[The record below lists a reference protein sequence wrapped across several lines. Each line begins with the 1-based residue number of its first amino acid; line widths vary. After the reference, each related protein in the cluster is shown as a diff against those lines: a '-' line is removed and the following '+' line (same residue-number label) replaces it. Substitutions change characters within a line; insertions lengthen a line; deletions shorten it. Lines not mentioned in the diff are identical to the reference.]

1 MKFEG
6 KSSSK
11 GIRSKMEVEVAEEAE
26 VDEEEEIEVGEVEE
40 AEVVEEVR
48 TTPGKYMRRKYM
60 CLSRKAAKLHLKRGL
75 RTSWVISLILSKQN
89 SIRISSRVTS
99 FILVISFTKCTS

>member
-6 KSSSK
+6 KSWRQ

-26 VDEEEEIEVGEVEE
+26 VDEEEEIEVGEEE
-40 AEVVEEVR
+40 AEAVEEVR
-48 TTPGKYMRRKYM
+48 TTPGKSLRRT
-60 CLSRKAAKLHLKRGL
+60 CLLLNREAAWLHLKRDL
-75 RTSWVISLILSKQN
+75 QPSWVTSLISSRPN

-99 FILVISFTKCTS
+99 FTRVISFTKCTS